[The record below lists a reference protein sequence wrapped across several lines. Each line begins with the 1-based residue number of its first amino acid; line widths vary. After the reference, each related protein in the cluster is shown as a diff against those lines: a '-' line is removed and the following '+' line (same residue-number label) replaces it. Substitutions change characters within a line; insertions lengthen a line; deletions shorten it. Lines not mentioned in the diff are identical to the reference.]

1 MLLLNRK
8 MTATQAWENGLVME
22 VFKPDNF
29 MEQID
34 SRLKIMTAMSNKV
47 NLVINFIWC
56 GLNVVIR
63 E

>member
-8 MTATQAWENGLVME
+8 MTATQASENGLVME

-29 MEQID
+29 MEQVD
-34 SRLKIMTAMSNKV
+34 SRVKIMTAMSNKV
-47 NLVINFIWC
+47 NLVIKFIWC